1 MTGWDIGREC
11 EVQRVTAKEYLE
23 KITHNERIIQNKQ
36 IERKY
41 WLDMATSTTANTDGI
56 RVQSSG
62 SGHAMENQIIEVAMI
77 DSEVDKLKKE
87 IADIIKTIQKLS
99 TEEYDF
105 LHKVYVQH
113 CTLKEVQAITGM
125 SYSWVTTTHG
135 RALKNLQKLLD
146 EKKAGD

>member
-1 MTGWDIGREC
+1 M
-11 EVQRVTAKEYLE
+11 TAKEYLE
-23 KITHNERIIQNKQ
+23 QIKHNECIIQNKQ

-41 WLDMATSTTANTDGI
+41 WLDMATGTTANTDGI

-62 SGHAMENQIIEVAMI
+62 GGHAMENQIIEVAMI
-77 DSEVDKLKKE
+77 DAEVDKLKKE

-113 CTLKEVQAITGM
+113 RTLKEVQTMTGM
-125 SYSWVTTTHG
+125 SYSWATTTHG
-135 RALKNLQKLLD
+135 RALQNLQKLLD
-146 EKKAGD
+146 EKKAGV